1 MALLLALALLQFL
14 PMVQAAKCVNSLKEL
29 EDAVQSNAHNMES
42 IDDGF
47 FPVNTAPSIAVN
59 VFYIIDETAPNSTA
73 PSYHTNSSSF
83 ERHGSALG
91 SGFRFYQLQWVS
103 QRVLLPFGP
112 ELFELRG
119 LAVFT
124 LTTPKV
130 FVIIPPICRKP
141 NTDAKHRMERL
152 LVRLTTK
159 VSL

>member
-14 PMVQAAKCVNSLKEL
+14 PVVQAAKCVNSLKEL

-83 ERHGSALG
+83 ERHGS
-91 SGFRFYQLQWVS
+91 QLQWVS

>member
-1 MALLLALALLQFL
+1 MALALLQFL
-14 PMVQAAKCVNSLKEL
+14 PVVQAAKCVNSLKEL
-29 EDAVQSNAHNMES
+29 EDAVQSNAYNMES

-59 VFYIIDETAPNSTA
+59 VFYIIDETAPNSTTA
-73 PSYHTNSSSF
+73 SSYPTNSSSF

-91 SGFRFYQLQWVS
+91 SGFKFYSNQLQWVS

-130 FVIIPPICRKP
+130 YVIIPPICRKP
-141 NTDAKHRMERL
+141 NTDAKHRIEKL